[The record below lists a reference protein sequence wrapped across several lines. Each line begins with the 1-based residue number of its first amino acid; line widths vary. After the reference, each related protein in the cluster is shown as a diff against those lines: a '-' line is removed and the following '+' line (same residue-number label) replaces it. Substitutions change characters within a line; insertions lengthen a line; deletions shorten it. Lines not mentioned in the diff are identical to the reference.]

1 MTTCLNVVDP
11 ESAYG
16 ADILQGK
23 SAQCALRA
31 TQPRSNISGMEIGE
45 IIRQARKKKGLTL
58 EQLAHQ
64 VGTDTGNLSR
74 LERGKQGASQE
85 LLSKLLGALGLSLG
99 LVEGDQANAEP
110 GPTITTPFRSVKI
123 VGTAQL
129 GTEGYWT
136 ELSPSDGH
144 VDIPTKDK
152 DAYAL
157 RLRGDSMSPAI
168 RSGWVAVCEPNSQ
181 LIPGE
186 YVHIKLKGVDGEG
199 ESMVKELLY
208 ANDEEVSVMSINDAF
223 GRRTLALADIEYIH
237 PVPFIVAPSK
247 IIS

>member
-1 MTTCLNVVDP
+1 MTSCMDTVALN
-11 ESAYG
+11 SAHN
-16 ADILQGK
+16 ADLLQAK
-23 SAQCALRA
+23 SAQGALRP
-31 TQPRSNISGMEIGE
+31 TQSRQNNPQMEIGDV
-45 IIRQARKKKGLTL
+45 IRQARKKKGLTL

-99 LVEGDQANAEP
+99 LAEGDLANAEP
-110 GPTITTPFRSVKI
+110 GPAITTPYRTVKI

-129 GTEGYWT
+129 GAEGYWT
-136 ELSPSDGH
+136 ALSPSDGH
-144 VDIPTKDK
+144 VEIPTRDK

-186 YVHIKLKGVDGEG
+186 YVHIKLKGFDGEG

-247 IIS
+247 IMQ

>member
-1 MTTCLNVVDP
+1 MNSIGSRIAVAREARGLNQSELARQLGVTPQAVQKWEAGETEP
-11 ESAYG
+11 RRKRVEEIASILGTSAEHLLIG
-16 ADILQGK
+16 GGK
-23 SAQCALRA
+23 AS
-31 TQPRSNISGMEIGE
+31 
-45 IIRQARKKKGLTL
+45 
-58 EQLAHQ
+58 
-64 VGTDTGNLSR
+64 TDR
-74 LERGKQGASQE
+74 F
-85 LLSKLLGALGLSLG
+85 
-99 LVEGDQANAEP
+99 NAEP
-110 GPTITTPFRSVKI
+110 GPSITTPFRSVKI
-123 VGTAQL
+123 AGTAQL
-129 GTEGYWT
+129 GPEGYWT
-136 ELSPSDGH
+136 ALSPSDGH
-144 VDIPTKDK
+144 VDIPTRDK

-186 YVHIKLKGVDGEG
+186 YVHIKLKGFDGEG

-247 IIS
+247 IVQ